1 MELNFVCRDEAVFG
15 LRNPSIVNATSSAV
29 TSVPSEKVAFGLI
42 SKVKT
47 SPSFVQFEAMPG
59 PGVGA

>member
-1 MELNFVCRDEAVFG
+1 M
-15 LRNPSIVNATSSAV
+15 VNATSSAV

-59 PGVGA
+59 PASARRSGH